1 MAMTVG
7 WGEILLRLALA
18 AIVGLILG
26 FNRTERGHP
35 AGLRTMLLVSVA
47 AAMAMIEANLLLGN
61 TQGAWSELFRLDV
74 MRLPLGILSGIGFI
88 GAGTILRRGDFVRGL
103 TTAATIWFVT
113 VIGICFGGGQI
124 GLGLAGAVI
133 GVATLSML
141 GWVEGFM
148 HPDRRGIV
156 SVVASAEGPTD
167 EDLRALLRRE
177 GLSLRGWEVSLRQ
190 QEAQHSLRYHVKFG
204 AQRGHDPAH
213 RLLRDLGG
221 MPGVLRAEFRCMEN

>member
-47 AAMAMIEANLLLGN
+47 AAMAMIEANLLLGT
-61 TQGAWSELFRLDV
+61 TQGSWNELFRLDV

-113 VIGICFGGGQI
+113 VIGICFGGGQF
-124 GLGLAGAVI
+124 GLGLAGAAVEPQA
-133 GVATLSML
+133 GAHAPVGREVL
-141 GWVEGFM
+141 GNLPV
-148 HPDRRGIV
+148 DRADDRQHV
-156 SVVASAEGPTD
+156 RV
-167 EDLRALLRRE
+167 
-177 GLSLRGWEVSLRQ
+177 GLAGEI
-190 QEAQHSLRYHVKFG
+190 A
-204 AQRGHDPAH
+204 
-213 RLLRDLGG
+213 
-221 MPGVLRAEFRCMEN
+221 